1 MAPAPPRHQYGY
13 PQPRSERPAWHG
25 AAASLAAESKVPDFG
40 NAFRDIDNLYGGG
53 APRSRSSTPER
64 RYWRPHGR
72 DVLSGQSPPPAS
84 VPMHRHEESASSTT
98 PLMDHNGTLPRQSP
112 SPVRR
117 KQLSPVGAPAA
128 IPFAD
133 RTYEQSRRASPRVT
147 RDDGY
152 GSYDNVQP
160 RGFTHKPASSFPSQR
175 DENPISYDRP
185 TYRDRQSPAADR
197 NDFEG
202 VEGGRHSNAPLPA
215 SEFIN
220 ASSKAERS
228 DWLDEQSH
236 SKKRMKWLIGAII
249 ALLVIAGA
257 VGGAVGGV
265 LASKKSSHGSSAS
278 SHGAISTSAAGVYD
292 FSSSQVQSLLN
303 NKALHR
309 VFPGMDYTPLNAQYP
324 ACLTVPPDQNN
335 ITLDIA
341 MLSQL
346 TPAVRLYGTDCNQT
360 EMVLEAINLLQLNAT
375 LQIWLGVWLD
385 NNQTS
390 NDRQLAQMY
399 TILHTYPSD
408 HFAGLIIGNEILF
421 RGDMPI
427 TNLAGILSE
436 VRTNLT
442 NLGLTLPVATSDL
455 GDDWTAELALSSDI
469 VMANVHPFF
478 AGLTPD
484 VAPNWTWEFWQTH
497 DAQLTTTAATGAATW
512 PKSIISEVGWPSE
525 GGNDCGDASGT
536 CPNDTAGAVA
546 SIENLNAFMD
556 GFVCQSLVNG
566 TTFFWFEA
574 FDEPWKHQFDN
585 GTKRWESKW
594 GLIDEGRN
602 VKTGLMIP
610 DCGGK
615 TLSKAY

>member
-1 MAPAPPRHQYGY
+1 MAFNHRDLDDQPGTALRPRKHQSRIFLTSVTPFETSITCTVEVRHDPARQRPNADTGDLTGETYRRDGLQYRLEY
-13 PQPRSERPAWHG
+13 RC
-25 AAASLAAESKVPDFG
+25 
-40 NAFRDIDNLYGGG
+40 ID
-53 APRSRSSTPER
+53 
-64 RYWRPHGR
+64 
-72 DVLSGQSPPPAS
+72 
-84 VPMHRHEESASSTT
+84 MKI
-98 PLMDHNGTLPRQSP
+98 
-112 SPVRR
+112 RR
-117 KQLSPVGAPAA
+117 KQASPIRAPAA
-128 IPFAD
+128 VPIA
-133 RTYEQSRRASPRVT
+133 SRLDKHFDGPPPKVF

-152 GSYDNVQP
+152 GSYDIVQSSGRTNMPTLSLVEQP
-160 RGFTHKPASSFPSQR
+160 RGRPAA
-175 DENPISYDRP
+175 YDRP
-185 TYRDRQSPAADR
+185 TYRDPR
-197 NDFEG
+197 NVYVSEDDFED
-202 VEGGRHSNAPLPA
+202 VNRSRHSEIHAPVAA
-215 SEFIN
+215 SAYIDG
-220 ASSKAERS
+220 SSKAERS
-228 DWLDEQSH
+228 DWLDEQRH
-236 SKKRMKWLIGAII
+236 SKKRMKWIIGIII
-249 ALLVIAGA
+249 ALLVVAGA

-265 LASKKSSHGSSAS
+265 LASKKSHSA
-278 SHGAISTSAAGVYD
+278 GSTSNSGTTSTSTSGVYD
-292 FSSSQVQSLLN
+292 LHSKPVQSLLN
-303 NKALHR
+303 NKALHK

-360 EMVLEAINLLQLNAT
+360 EMVLEAINLLDLNAT
-375 LQIWLGVWLD
+375 LQVWLGVWLD

-399 TILHTYPSD
+399 TLLDTYPSD

-427 TNLAGILSE
+427 TTLAGILAE

-442 NLGLTLPVATSDL
+442 TLALTLPVATSDL

-484 VAPNWTWEFWQTH
+484 VAPGWTWEFWQTH
-497 DAQLTTTAATGAATW
+497 DAQLRTASATGAATW

-525 GGNDCGDASGT
+525 GGNDCGNASGT
-536 CPNDTAGAVA
+536 CPSDTAGAVA

-556 GFVCQSLVNG
+556 GFVCQSLANG

-585 GTKRWESKW
+585 GTRRWESKW
-594 GLIDEGRN
+594 GLMDEGKN
-602 VKTGLMIP
+602 VKDGLVIP

-615 TLSKAY
+615 TISKAY